1 MAAASTIGRANQ
13 AAPVNRPARAGGA
26 GAGAGGCRMEVFE
39 GNPIGKW
46 VWANIWKLPLFRL
59 GAPGQS
65 PCTFGDS
72 ANIFRTNIEQASLE
86 MRYSS
91 SFSSFADL

>member
-1 MAAASTIGRANQ
+1 MAAASNIGRANQ
-13 AAPVNRPARAGGA
+13 AAAPVNRLARAG
-26 GAGAGGCRMEVFE
+26 GAGGCRMEVFE

-46 VWANIWKLPLFRL
+46 VWTNIWKLPLFKL

-72 ANIFRTNIEQASLE
+72 ANIFRTNIEQASLAIRWDG
-86 MRYSS
+86 MR
-91 SFSSFADL
+91 